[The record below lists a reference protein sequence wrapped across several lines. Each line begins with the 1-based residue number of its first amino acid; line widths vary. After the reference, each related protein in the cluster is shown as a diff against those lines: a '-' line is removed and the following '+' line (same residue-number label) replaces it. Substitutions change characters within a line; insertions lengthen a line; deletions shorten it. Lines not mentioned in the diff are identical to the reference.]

1 MFRGGAVWGETL
13 GLCKDA
19 EDWFIIEEKIST

>member
-1 MFRGGAVWGETL
+1 MIRGRAVLGETL
-13 GLCKDA
+13 ELCKDA